1 MKTNPGTA
9 FITGASAGIGKAF
22 ARRLA
27 SEGYNLIL
35 HGRRE
40 PQLNSLCEEL
50 HSQHGITAEYVIA
63 ELSNPID
70 LHALEERMRT
80 IPDLT
85 LLVNNAGFGTIQ
97 SFENEDIGRLDAMIQ
112 THITAPVRLM
122 HAVLPRMLDRR
133 QGAII
138 NVSSVAGF
146 LVSPGSLYCA
156 TKAATDK
163 PVGVVGSSS
172 PRQRRAGSGPLSGLT
187 RSEFHQRMG
196 VDTSGDFFKNFMS
209 AEQVVDASL
218 RALKRGKVVCIP
230 GLRYKLAVLAPR
242 FLPKKVIYGLG
253 YVYRRIRGT
262 ERWRV
267 KTNGGL

>member
-40 PQLNSLCEEL
+40 PQLKSLCEEL
-50 HSQHGITAEYVIA
+50 HSRHGITAEYVIA

-112 THITAPVRLM
+112 THITAPARLM

-156 TKAATDK
+156 TKAALTNLSESLDLQVRDK
-163 PVGVVGSSS
+163 GVRVQALCPGF
-172 PRQRRAGSGPLSGLT
+172 T

-242 FLPKKVIYGLG
+242 FLPKKVIYGLA
-253 YVYRRIRGT
+253 YVYRRIRWQRDG
-262 ERWRV
+262 V
-267 KTNGGL
+267 